1 MLILFNKYINTIIY
15 IFIYTLLLH
24 GLAVAL
30 HASDVWIPNGWW
42 CPLVAGGAS
51 LVAGG
56 ASLVAGG
63 ASWHPRPHIAARH
76 PGRGTHP
83 LPSAAA
89 LAVEIQ
95 VSKE

>member
-1 MLILFNKYINTIIY
+1 M
-15 IFIYTLLLH
+15 
-24 GLAVAL
+24 
-30 HASDVWIPNGWW
+30 
-42 CPLVAGGAS
+42 AGGVS

-56 ASLVAGG
+56 VSLVAGGVSLVAGGVSLVAGG
-63 ASWHPRPHIAARH
+63 ASWHPRPHIAAGH
-76 PGRGTHP
+76 PGRGTHS

>member
-1 MLILFNKYINTIIY
+1 MAWLLRSMLQVC
-15 IFIYTLLLH
+15 
-24 GLAVAL
+24 G
-30 HASDVWIPNGWW
+30 S
-42 CPLVAGGAS
+42 LVAGGAS

-56 ASLVAGG
+56 CVPVAGG
-63 ASWHPRPHIAARH
+63 ASWHPRPHIASGH